1 MERLPGP
8 YQDGEAAALRTL
20 VRFTVASPGDTIS
33 LLARGLMADK
43 GAEETAMA
51 KTTGISRFLTV
62 LALIV
67 APVGIV
73 LTYNGADDLGV
84 VFATVFS
91 TTWLSLAMLI
101 YYRKSTM
108 ERLRAHQESLAADPP
123 E

>member
-1 MERLPGP
+1 M
-8 YQDGEAAALRTL
+8 
-20 VRFTVASPGDTIS
+20 VN
-33 LLARGLMADK
+33 
-43 GAEETAMA
+43 TA
-51 KTTGISRFLTV
+51 GISRFLTV

-91 TTWLSLAMLI
+91 IAWLSLSMLI

-108 ERLRAHQESLAADPP
+108 ERLRAHQDASAVDPP

>member
-1 MERLPGP
+1 
-8 YQDGEAAALRTL
+8 
-20 VRFTVASPGDTIS
+20 
-33 LLARGLMADK
+33 MADEST
-43 GAEETAMA
+43 EETGMV

-73 LTYNGADDLGV
+73 LTYNGADDLAV

-91 TTWLSLAMLI
+91 IAWLSLSVLI

-108 ERLRAHQESLAADPP
+108 ERLRAHQDSPAADPS